1 MPQHIVTK
9 ITKGEPMSFRKIVSA
24 AVAAMSIMLAS
35 GAAVAQDSSN
45 SSLFKVPA
53 SGVLR
58 VGMTGDYQPMTYRDP
73 QTREFIGQ
81 QVDIASELAKDL
93 GVKLE
98 LVATDWKTMINGLQ
112 ADKYDIAMSGTSM
125 SIARAKTV
133 GMIDSWGMNAFVPI
147 VRKEN
152 ADKYKSWDDLNLAE
166 RSAGVTLG
174 TTMED
179 FIKKE
184 LPNAQMKSV
193 EAPGSGWQEVL
204 AGRVDYTIST
214 MIEAS
219 ALQQTHD
226 DLAMIFT
233 DQPRNALPMTF
244 LVRIEDGPWIHFL
257 NNWIYLKKTS
267 GFIDDVNKK
276 WGLVLKQ

>member
-1 MPQHIVTK
+1 
-9 ITKGEPMSFRKIVSA
+9 MSVFKYFLSA
-24 AVAAMSIMLAS
+24 SLLMLSMLGISSIAQ
-35 GAAVAQDSSN
+35 AQDAGTSR
-45 SSLFKVPA
+45 LFKVPS

-73 QTREFIGQ
+73 KTQEFIGQ
-81 QVDIASELAKDL
+81 QVDLANELAKDL

-152 ADKYKSWDDLNLAE
+152 VDKYKSWDDLNNGE
-166 RSAGVTLG
+166 RTAGVTLG

-179 FIKKE
+179 FIRNE
-184 LPNAQMKSV
+184 LPQAQVKSV

-226 DLAMIFT
+226 DLVMILT
-233 DQPRNALPMTF
+233 EQSRNALPMTF
-244 LVRIEDGPWIHFL
+244 LVRIEDSQWIHFL
-257 NNWIYLKKTS
+257 NNWVYLKKTS
-267 GFIDDVNKK
+267 GFVDQVNKN
-276 WGLVLKQ
+276 WGLILKQ

>member
-1 MPQHIVTK
+1 MLLVK
-9 ITKGEPMSFRKIVSA
+9 NLMSASLLIISA
-24 AVAAMSIMLAS
+24 LAIS
-35 GAAVAQDSSN
+35 AGAHAQDASR
-45 SSLFKVPA
+45 LTKVPS

-73 QTREFIGQ
+73 KTQEFIGQ
-81 QVDIASELAKDL
+81 QVDLANELAKDL

-112 ADKYDIAMSGTSM
+112 AGKYDIAMSGTSM

-152 ADKYKSWDDLNLAE
+152 ADKYKSWDDLNNAE
-166 RSAGVTLG
+166 RTAGVSLG

-179 FIKKE
+179 FIKSE

-233 DQPRNALPMTF
+233 EQPRNALPMTF
-244 LVRIEDGPWIHFL
+244 LVPIEDSQWIHFL
-257 NNWIYLKKTS
+257 NNWVYLKKTS
-267 GFIDDVNKK
+267 GFIDEVNKK
-276 WGLVLKQ
+276 WGLVLKK